1 MGNSSSSN
9 VRWRRRLYTPSW
21 RLWPLGW
28 PLLCPKFQFLHRLR
42 MVDTLQII
50 TSNILMFLST
60 SIMSGATGREMINT
74 IVRSIFH
81 RKTTL
86 LRLSLSGMMLTT
98 DTARC
103 TMTTTTHQGRMSTTI
118 STKST
123 TNQYT
128 TSQLNQFT
136 NQDCHE
142 DKQKNTSI
150 EFCSNSRGLSK
161 WQMSETQQTL
171 IDTYLVL

>member
-1 MGNSSSSN
+1 MG
-9 VRWRRRLYTPSW
+9 
-21 RLWPLGW
+21 
-28 PLLCPKFQFLHRLR
+28 
-42 MVDTLQII
+42 
-50 TSNILMFLST
+50 
-60 SIMSGATGREMINT
+60 MSGATGREMINT
-74 IVRSIFH
+74 IVRSICH

-103 TMTTTTHQGRMSTTI
+103 TMTTTTHQ

-136 NQDCHE
+136 NQDCRE
-142 DKQKNTSI
+142 DRQKNTSI
-150 EFCSNSRGLSK
+150 EFCSNSRGLSE
-161 WQMSETQQTL
+161 WQMTETQQTL
-171 IDTYLVL
+171 IDTFLVLKQ